1 MKKSQPDLPEERAE
15 AQPEADDVRPETR
28 QTMDGWAGLTKREA
42 DIGTA
47 ATILQTFRPASF
59 EPHALETLD
68 LHRPENDETLPL
80 ASNQKEETKPREELF
95 QIEEEIGQGGMGIVY
110 RARQVSLER
119 EVALKVLRKT
129 DSTALALFRSEAHVT
144 GRLEHANIIP
154 VHFMTLDS
162 RDHPQLGMK
171 LIKGT
176 AWSQLIHSSED
187 NGRDMRDHIKILMI
201 VCNAISYAHK
211 HKILHRDIKPANVMI
226 ADFGQTYLVDWG
238 LAVTFSDS
246 LARNTDILSK
256 QQIQSP
262 AGTPGY
268 MAPEL
273 ALGDGSK
280 QDERV
285 DIYLLGA
292 CLHEILT
299 GERKHSGKTI
309 LETLRHAIAS
319 KPYQYPASVPREL
332 ADIANKATAQDPDQ
346 RFQSADE
353 LRQALDDY
361 LDHEQAHKLI
371 HKGLEKTAEI
381 ERQMNMEDS
390 GEHEEAI
397 HSLSKEAQFAFDN
410 ALELWSD
417 APSALHGTAR
427 LQSLCLDFAA
437 EREDLKWTQ
446 RLLRAM
452 RKPSDEHHQIVE
464 ALEQKLENR
473 HREHEQLKSAAQTL
487 DWSELSHPLGNL
499 FIVAGFLGM
508 FCSIGTNLI
517 WKNSVPE
524 ANLWVTV
531 IWVVFALLF
540 GTLAFPLL
548 WSHRGR
554 VLALRMFGIWGAIN
568 LACLSHGVIVVA
580 RDQSPQQGVSDIC
593 FMFAIGLV
601 ATAFQARRWLLAP
614 AIVFF
619 LGGWVTFAFE
629 EYSLEIFAV
638 IWGVIWCGI
647 GLGLRVD
654 QDFLSS
660 ES

>member
-1 MKKSQPDLPEERAE
+1 MKKSQAVSADDISPSQTPEDDIAKADLSLEERWL
-15 AQPEADDVRPETR
+15 P
-28 QTMDGWAGLTKREA
+28 LTEREA

-68 LHRPENDETLPL
+68 LQGPSNDETIPL
-80 ASNQKEETKPREELF
+80 TTGPTSMAKLKEDLF
-95 QIEEEIGQGGMGIVY
+95 QIQEEIGQGGMGIVY
-110 RARQVSLER
+110 RARQISLER

-129 DSTALALFRSEAHVT
+129 DNTALALFRSEAHVT
-144 GRLEHANIIP
+144 GRLEHANIVP

-176 AWSQLIHSSED
+176 AWSQLIHSSSD
-187 NGRDMRDHIKILMI
+187 DAPTLRDHIKILMI
-201 VCNAISYAHK
+201 VCNAVSYAHK

-246 LARNTDILSK
+246 LARNTDILSR

-273 ALGDGSK
+273 ALGDGLK

-285 DIYLLGA
+285 DVYLLGA

-299 GERKHSGKTI
+299 KERRHNGKTI
-309 LETLRHAIAS
+309 LETLRCAIAS
-319 KPYQYPASVPREL
+319 KPYDYPASVSQEL
-332 ADIANKATAQDPDQ
+332 ALIANKATAKDPEQ
-346 RFQSADE
+346 RYQSADK

-371 HKGLEKTAEI
+371 NKGLDKTEQIQEAILKENSAEL
-381 ERQMNMEDS
+381 
-390 GEHEEAI
+390 EETI

-410 ALELWSD
+410 ALELWKD
-417 APSALHGTAR
+417 APSALQGLDR
-427 LQSLCLDFAA
+427 LHSLCIEYAA
-437 EREDLKWTQ
+437 QREDLKWAQ
-446 RLLRAM
+446 RLLSAM
-452 RKPSDEHHQIVE
+452 RKAQDKHHQIVE

-473 HREHEQLKSAAQTL
+473 HQEHQQLKSAAQTL
-487 DWSELSHPLGNL
+487 DWTELSRPLGNL

-508 FCSIGTNLI
+508 FGSIATNLI
-517 WKNSVPE
+517 WKSNSSQ
-524 ANLWVTV
+524 ANLWVPI
-531 IWVVFALLF
+531 IWILFALLLAC
-540 GTLAFPLL
+540 LAFPLL
-548 WSHRGR
+548 WSNRGR
-554 VLALRMFGIWGAIN
+554 VLALRMLGIWGTIN
-568 LACLSHGVIVVA
+568 LACLSHGVILVA
-580 RDQSPQQGVSDIC
+580 RDQPRHQGVSDVC

-614 AIVFF
+614 ATLFF

-629 EYSLEIFAV
+629 DYSLEIFAV

-647 GLGLRVD
+647 GLGLRID
-654 QDFLSS
+654 QDFLAS